1 LRDVPPQQTP
11 SASGLSNFA
20 RITFGGFAA
29 SLTTAFWD
37 RRERLHQVHF
47 ADAQTSHLNE
57 WSQALSAL
65 NHAGLSAQQS
75 LGALANQAVNQAS
88 TFAALDLFWLFGVL
102 SIVMIPLV
110 WITRRS
116 ISGGG
121 PVAAD

>member
-1 LRDVPPQQTP
+1 MQ
-11 SASGLSNFA
+11 
-20 RITFGGFAA
+20 
-29 SLTTAFWD
+29 
-37 RRERLHQVHF
+37 
-47 ADAQTSHLNE
+47 
-57 WSQALSAL
+57 
-65 NHAGLSAQQS
+65 HAGLSAQQS